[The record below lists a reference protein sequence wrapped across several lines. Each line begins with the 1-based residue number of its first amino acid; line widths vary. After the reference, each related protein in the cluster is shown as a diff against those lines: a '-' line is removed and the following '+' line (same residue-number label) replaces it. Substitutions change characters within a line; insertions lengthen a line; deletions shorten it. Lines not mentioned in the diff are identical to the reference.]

1 MTTAPEQPDGKRD
14 GQLRVRLKDVAELA
28 GVSVKTVSN
37 VVNGYTHVSPRMREH
52 VQRAIDSLG
61 YRPNMTA
68 RGLRGGR
75 SGVIALA
82 VPELDVPYFAELSRL
97 VVNAA
102 EERGWTVLIDQT
114 GGAAEREQVVVAGI
128 RDHLVDG
135 VIFSPLALAGADL
148 SDGAGHTP
156 MVLLGERIHHGPADH
171 VMIDNVAAA
180 HDATM
185 HLIGQGR
192 RQIAAIGTQLVE
204 AGATAR
210 QRLSG
215 YYQALTEAGQPVQ
228 PELIAPARAYH
239 RADGAAAMLSM
250 LDSHTLPDAVFCFND
265 PLALGALR
273 ALHMRGVRVPDD
285 IAVIG
290 FDDIE
295 DGRYSTPTL
304 STIAPDKQQIARVAV
319 ELLARRIEGGE
330 RDVEPQEIQAD
341 YELVVRESTR
351 SG

>member
-1 MTTAPEQPDGKRD
+1 MTTAPERPGRNRGSQTRI
-14 GQLRVRLKDVAELA
+14 RLKDVAERA

-52 VQRAIDSLG
+52 VQRAIDALG

-97 VVNAA
+97 VVSAA

-114 GGAAEREQVVVAGI
+114 GGTVPREQIVVAGI

-148 SDGAGHTP
+148 SGGDGRTP

-180 HDATM
+180 RDATL
-185 HLIGQGR
+185 HLVGQGR
-192 RQIAAIGTQLVE
+192 RRIAAIGTQRVA

-215 YYQALTEAGQPVQ
+215 YHKALTEAGLPVQ

-250 LDSHTLPDAVFCFND
+250 LDDPTPPDAVFCFND

-273 ALHMRGVRVPDD
+273 ALHTRGVRVPDD
-285 IAVIG
+285 VAVIG

-295 DGRYSTPTL
+295 DGRYSIPTL

-319 ELLARRIEGGE
+319 ELLARRIDGD
-330 RDVEPQEIQAD
+330 RDAEPQEIRAD

-351 SG
+351 RD